1 MLDIKISLCH
11 LQGMKTLLRQLGAA
25 AEPTRLR
32 LLALAAENELCVA
45 ELTQILRQ
53 SQPRLSRHLKLLA
66 DADLLERTRDG
77 SHVFFHVPDTPAGRL
92 ARMLLARIPDDDP
105 TRLADRRQAA
115 RVVAERARLASE
127 SFRRDKADWDE
138 LRALRLP
145 AAAIEAALLAALP
158 ERLGRVLDIG
168 TGTGR
173 MLEVLAPRAEALAG
187 VDASRAMLALARDR
201 IARRKLRAS
210 VRLGDMYRL
219 PFQARTF
226 DTVTMQM
233 VLHYAD
239 DPAAALAEAAR
250 MVAPGGTLAVVDL
263 APHEQAAMMRARAHV
278 HPGFGDDSLAGW
290 SAAAGLQPHPAVP
303 VQGPLEVRVWCA
315 ARAPV
320 TEIVR

>member
-1 MLDIKISLCH
+1 M
-11 LQGMKTLLRQLGAA
+11 LLRQLRAA

-32 LLALAAENELCVA
+32 LLSLAAENELCVA

-53 SQPRLSRHLKLLA
+53 SQPRLSRHLKLLS

-77 SHVFFHVPDTPAGRL
+77 SHVFFRLSDTPAGRM
-92 ARMLLARIPDDDP
+92 ARTLLARIADDDA

-127 SFRRDKADWDE
+127 SFRRDGADWDE

-158 ERLGRVLDIG
+158 EHAGRVLDIG

-173 MLEVLAPRAEALAG
+173 LLEVLAPRAEEMVG

-201 IARRKLRAS
+201 IARRRLKAS

-219 PFQARTF
+219 PFEAGGF
-226 DTVTMQM
+226 DTVTLQM

-250 MVAPGGTLAVVDL
+250 MVAPGGRLAVVDL
-263 APHEQAAMMRARAHV
+263 AAHDQAGMMRARAHV
-278 HPGFGDDSLAGW
+278 HAGFSDDSMSGW
-290 SAAAGLQPHPAVP
+290 LEGVGLRPLGAAP
-303 VQGPLEVRVWCA
+303 VSGPLEVRIWCA
-315 ARAPV
+315 ARATV
-320 TEIVR
+320 EVVS